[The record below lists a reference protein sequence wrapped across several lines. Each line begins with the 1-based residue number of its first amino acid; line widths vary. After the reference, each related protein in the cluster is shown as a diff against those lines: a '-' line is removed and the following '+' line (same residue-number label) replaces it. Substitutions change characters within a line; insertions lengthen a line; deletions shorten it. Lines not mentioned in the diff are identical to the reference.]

1 MEQKAEWLDRI
12 AITCSMTLS
21 LLTKKA
27 EEQGIEVEEDRLMSE
42 VCMGYLYLLSICD
55 STGALES
62 YTEQSIGE
70 VLNRTVH

>member
-1 MEQKAEWLDRI
+1 MENKAVWLDRV
-12 AITCSMTLS
+12 AVTCSMTLS
-21 LLTKKA
+21 LLNKKA
-27 EEQGIEVEEDRLMSE
+27 EEQGMEAEEDRLMSE

-62 YTEQSIGE
+62 YPEQSIGK